1 MYSGEKYLFH
11 PSYVSPDT
19 FDAHQVD
26 MFMDSQFK
34 PDPRSELASLL
45 NVKAGNNITTKY
57 LGQQP
62 KHFTEG
68 YQGTQFLITKQM
80 MDIWEKLDTKVYANG
95 WFMLYVADASDLNT
109 SDAQKISRKTLFVV
123 DEHGVLF
130 DSEISVH
137 DRLNSL
143 FPLKYLT
150 FRSESMNGTRVVFTG
165 TAHARFEKVYLKNGM
180 QD

>member
-1 MYSGEKYLFH
+1 
-11 PSYVSPDT
+11 
-19 FDAHQVD
+19 
-26 MFMDSQFK
+26 MDSQFK

-80 MDIWEKLDTKVYANG
+80 MDIWENLDTKVYANG

-109 SDAQKISRKTLFVV
+109 SDA
-123 DEHGVLF
+123 
-130 DSEISVH
+130 
-137 DRLNSL
+137 
-143 FPLKYLT
+143 
-150 FRSESMNGTRVVFTG
+150 
-165 TAHARFEKVYLKNGM
+165 
-180 QD
+180 